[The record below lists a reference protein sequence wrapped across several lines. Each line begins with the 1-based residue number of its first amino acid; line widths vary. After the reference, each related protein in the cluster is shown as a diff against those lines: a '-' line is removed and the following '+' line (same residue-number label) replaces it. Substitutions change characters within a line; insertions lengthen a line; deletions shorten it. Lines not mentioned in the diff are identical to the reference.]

1 MTDAS
6 VFKALS
12 DQNRLRI
19 VGMLKDEE
27 VCACRLL
34 EEMEFTQPTLSH
46 HMGILIRAGLV
57 TFRKEGKWVY
67 YSLNKD
73 AVRGM
78 SDYLL
83 GLL

>member
-1 MTDAS
+1 MTDS
-6 VFKALS
+6 TVFKALS
-12 DQNRLRI
+12 DPNRLRI
-19 VGMLKDEE
+19 IGMLKDEE

-57 TFRKEGKWVY
+57 SFRKEGKWVY

-73 AVRGM
+73 SVKAL